1 MNEMGSTIPPPLML
15 AHADVD
21 SSVGR
26 WTILATAILVAL
38 GAGLVI
44 GYLFGSMQP

>member
-21 SSVGR
+21 SSLGR
-26 WTILATAILVAL
+26 WTILATAVLVAL
-38 GAGLVI
+38 GVGLVI
-44 GYLFGSMQP
+44 GFTLGHGM